1 MDSAAEGAGSCD
13 EPAPK
18 VKRSSMFRRYQA
30 EVMAARAN
38 AQVRR
43 SSDLVRKHRMAEAA
57 QLAAEAAAE
66 VAAVEAAHAAEQA
79 AEQAAAQA
87 AYRANV
93 RDSPPGMTQSPLEQA
108 RREAM
113 AAEEMT
119 VEAAPSVRAA
129 AVPASLSA
137 RIALAEQPIEQPKRP
152 GAAPPAPPPTS
163 PPAAASEQVAPHPPE
178 PLAQAQ
184 PTLEVDDHR
193 DYYRDQPAATQ
204 PASSGSV
211 LARGSANEREA
222 QSAAEKQA
230 ASFIARTSYFARA
243 TWISHAFFPP
253 RAASFVT
260 RLLLGRWRRAH
271 KASCLPLP
279 LSLWVGLH
287 SHAALALPYLRPL
300 PHVIPHVPDMSLD
313 CAHKRTTRVTL
324 AYNPTLACPPH
335 SSQRKQENHCGPRDR
350 RWRRRWRQRQR

>member
-108 RREAM
+108 RREGI

-184 PTLEVDDHR
+184 PTLLVDDHR

-313 CAHKRTTRVTL
+313 CAHKRTTRV
-324 AYNPTLACPPH
+324 
-335 SSQRKQENHCGPRDR
+335 
-350 RWRRRWRQRQR
+350 

>member
-1 MDSAAEGAGSCD
+1 MDMDSTAEGAGSCD

-66 VAAVEAAHAAEQA
+66 VAAEQA

-87 AYRANV
+87 AAQAATQAAYRANV
-93 RDSPPGMTQSPLEQA
+93 GDSPPGMTQSPVE
-108 RREAM
+108 RREAI
-113 AAEEMT
+113 ATEEMT

-129 AVPASLSA
+129 AVPEYSISA
-137 RIALAEQPIEQPKRP
+137 RIALAEQPIEQPTRP

-163 PPAAASEQVAPHPPE
+163 PAAAASEQVAPHPPE

-184 PTLEVDDHR
+184 PANQVDDHR
-193 DYYRDQPAATQ
+193 DYYREQPAATQ

-243 TWISHAFFPP
+243 TWISRALFPP

-287 SHAALALPYLRPL
+287 SHAAFALP
-300 PHVIPHVPDMSLD
+300 S
-313 CAHKRTTRVTL
+313 
-324 AYNPTLACPPH
+324 PPP
-335 SSQRKQENHCGPRDR
+335 SRYPSRA
-350 RWRRRWRQRQR
+350 